1 MVRIPLRKSRALQKL
16 FPGKAALRVYG
27 GDGKGTPGQRAGF
40 VEDHGLRFGQGFE
53 VVAALDQ
60 DTALAGPADAAEK
73 AQRNRDH
80 QRAGTGDDQENQGPV
95 SQLDQVVPRRKAGWD
110 AAGVSARARV
120 GIRNSARAA
129 ITTQGV

>member
-95 SQLDQVVPRRKAGWD
+95 EPVGPSGSQEKGGLGCG
-110 AAGVSARARV
+110 GVSARARV

>member
-1 MVRIPLRKSRALQKL
+1 MVRIPLRKSRVLQKL

-60 DTALAGPADAAEK
+60 DTALASPADAPKKLSGTEITSAQGQEMTRKIK
-73 AQRNRDH
+73 ARW
-80 QRAGTGDDQENQGPV
+80 
-95 SQLDQVVPRRKAGWD
+95 SQLDQVFQEKGGWD